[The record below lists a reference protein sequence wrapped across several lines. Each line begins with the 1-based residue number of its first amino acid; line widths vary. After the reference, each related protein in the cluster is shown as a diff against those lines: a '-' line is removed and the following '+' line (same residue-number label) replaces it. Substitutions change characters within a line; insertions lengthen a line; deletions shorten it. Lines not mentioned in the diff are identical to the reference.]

1 MRFSGAEKIA
11 STLKKKQEK
20 MKQEKMKQEKIKQA
34 RHSSWMEY
42 LAKFFVNLGYGMGIN
57 IKKILI

>member
-20 MKQEKMKQEKIKQA
+20 MKQA
-34 RHSSWMEY
+34 RHSSWMKY
-42 LAKFFVNLGYGMGIN
+42 LVKSFDNLDFGMGIN
-57 IKKILI
+57 IKNFEI